1 VELVGEAT
9 RIPVCLEAIK
19 HVFGV
24 GREIKDLSRT
34 LNSQD
39 CIARGCALQAAILS
53 RSVQVQDFQIEEF
66 NEIPL
71 GVTYRFS
78 GSDKS
83 VTKELFSRGGTFPA
97 TQKLAFD
104 NKLGGCQLLIHY
116 MSNNMILPGLPTSI
130 AQYEIASVKPK
141 DQNHKN
147 FFNMFVSNDL
157 HNICVLDKATVQ
169 HLPEKSMFRKTD
181 DPSET
186 TL

>member
-1 VELVGEAT
+1 MELVGEAT

-19 HVFGV
+19 HVFG
-24 GREIKDLSRT
+24 IKDLSRT

-39 CIARGCALQAAILS
+39 CIARGCALQAAMLS
-53 RSVQVQDFQIEEF
+53 RNFQVKDFQIEEF

-71 GVTYRFS
+71 GVTYRFA

-83 VTKELFSRGGTFPA
+83 VTKELFSRGSNFPA

-116 MSNNMILPGLPTSI
+116 LSSNLILPGLPTSI
-130 AQYEIASVKPK
+130 AQYDIASVKPK
-141 DQNHKN
+141 DPNHKQT
-147 FFNMFVSNDL
+147 FSMFISNDL

-169 HLPEKSMFRKTD
+169 HIPEKSMFRKTEE
-181 DPSET
+181 PSET